1 MTNREQ
7 EAKLLLENPVF
18 VEAFSKLEEELL
30 DLWKMSGSTD
40 IDQRESFWLAVRL
53 LDRIRVHRRAT
64 PTYLEEIYYGGYAR
78 CPVYSW

>member
-1 MTNREQ
+1 MTERER
-7 EAKLLLENPVF
+7 EAKLLLDNPVF

-53 LDRIRVHRRAT
+53 LDRIRVHIQSIVET
-64 PTYLEEIYYGGYAR
+64 GHMNKVMEKQHPFI
-78 CPVYSW
+78 